1 MRYTFLRFLTVPIY
15 TFLRFLIAHIYTFL
29 RFIAV
34 QIYTFLRF
42 FASVT
47 LKTYWWCYKT
57 VIILWLY
64 ICLLQNL
71 HIFVVGDMLAAHG
84 LQVRSLKLAVD
95 ELAAIVLH
103 DVCQLYQRQFRSRRH
118 E

>member
-1 MRYTFLRFLTVPIY
+1 MRYTFLRFLTVSIY

-57 VIILWLY
+57 VIIL
-64 ICLLQNL
+64 
-71 HIFVVGDMLAAHG
+71 
-84 LQVRSLKLAVD
+84 
-95 ELAAIVLH
+95 
-103 DVCQLYQRQFRSRRH
+103 
-118 E
+118 

>member
-15 TFLRFLIAHIYTFL
+15 TFLRFLVAHIYTFL

-42 FASVT
+42 FASVA

-57 VIILWLY
+57 VIIL
-64 ICLLQNL
+64 
-71 HIFVVGDMLAAHG
+71 
-84 LQVRSLKLAVD
+84 
-95 ELAAIVLH
+95 
-103 DVCQLYQRQFRSRRH
+103 
-118 E
+118 

>member
-1 MRYTFLRFLTVPIY
+1 MQYTFLRFLNVPIY

-57 VIILWLY
+57 VIICDY
-64 ICLLQNL
+64 
-71 HIFVVGDMLAAHG
+71 IFVCC
-84 LQVRSLKLAVD
+84 RIFIYS
-95 ELAAIVLH
+95 
-103 DVCQLYQRQFRSRRH
+103 S
-118 E
+118 

>member
-1 MRYTFLRFLTVPIY
+1 MQYTFLRFLTVPIY

-57 VIILWLY
+57 VIIL
-64 ICLLQNL
+64 
-71 HIFVVGDMLAAHG
+71 
-84 LQVRSLKLAVD
+84 
-95 ELAAIVLH
+95 
-103 DVCQLYQRQFRSRRH
+103 
-118 E
+118 

>member
-15 TFLRFLIAHIYTFL
+15 TFLRFLIVHIYTFL

-57 VIILWLY
+57 VIIL
-64 ICLLQNL
+64 
-71 HIFVVGDMLAAHG
+71 
-84 LQVRSLKLAVD
+84 
-95 ELAAIVLH
+95 
-103 DVCQLYQRQFRSRRH
+103 
-118 E
+118 

>member
-1 MRYTFLRFLTVPIY
+1 MRYTFLRFLAVPIY

-57 VIILWLY
+57 VIIL
-64 ICLLQNL
+64 
-71 HIFVVGDMLAAHG
+71 
-84 LQVRSLKLAVD
+84 
-95 ELAAIVLH
+95 
-103 DVCQLYQRQFRSRRH
+103 
-118 E
+118 

>member
-15 TFLRFLIAHIYTFL
+15 TFLRFLVAHIYTFL

-57 VIILWLY
+57 VIIL
-64 ICLLQNL
+64 
-71 HIFVVGDMLAAHG
+71 
-84 LQVRSLKLAVD
+84 
-95 ELAAIVLH
+95 
-103 DVCQLYQRQFRSRRH
+103 
-118 E
+118 

>member
-15 TFLRFLIAHIYTFL
+15 TFLRFLIAHIYTIL

-57 VIILWLY
+57 VIIL
-64 ICLLQNL
+64 
-71 HIFVVGDMLAAHG
+71 
-84 LQVRSLKLAVD
+84 
-95 ELAAIVLH
+95 
-103 DVCQLYQRQFRSRRH
+103 
-118 E
+118 

>member
-29 RFIAV
+29 RFIVV

-57 VIILWLY
+57 VIIL
-64 ICLLQNL
+64 
-71 HIFVVGDMLAAHG
+71 
-84 LQVRSLKLAVD
+84 
-95 ELAAIVLH
+95 
-103 DVCQLYQRQFRSRRH
+103 
-118 E
+118 

>member
-47 LKTYWWCYKT
+47 LKTYWWCYKI
-57 VIILWLY
+57 VIICDY
-64 ICLLQNL
+64 
-71 HIFVVGDMLAAHG
+71 IFVCC
-84 LQVRSLKLAVD
+84 RIFIYS
-95 ELAAIVLH
+95 
-103 DVCQLYQRQFRSRRH
+103 S
-118 E
+118 

>member
-42 FASVT
+42 FTSVT

-57 VIILWLY
+57 VIIL
-64 ICLLQNL
+64 
-71 HIFVVGDMLAAHG
+71 
-84 LQVRSLKLAVD
+84 
-95 ELAAIVLH
+95 
-103 DVCQLYQRQFRSRRH
+103 
-118 E
+118 

>member
-47 LKTYWWCYKT
+47 LKTYWWCYK
-57 VIILWLY
+57 Y
-64 ICLLQNL
+64 
-71 HIFVVGDMLAAHG
+71 IFVCC
-84 LQVRSLKLAVD
+84 RIFIYS
-95 ELAAIVLH
+95 
-103 DVCQLYQRQFRSRRH
+103 S
-118 E
+118 

>member
-57 VIILWLY
+57 VIILSL
-64 ICLLQNL
+64 I
-71 HIFVVGDMLAAHG
+71 HI
-84 LQVRSLKLAVD
+84 
-95 ELAAIVLH
+95 
-103 DVCQLYQRQFRSRRH
+103 
-118 E
+118 

>member
-15 TFLRFLIAHIYTFL
+15 TFLRFLTVPIYTFL
-29 RFIAV
+29 RFIAL

-57 VIILWLY
+57 VIIL
-64 ICLLQNL
+64 
-71 HIFVVGDMLAAHG
+71 
-84 LQVRSLKLAVD
+84 
-95 ELAAIVLH
+95 
-103 DVCQLYQRQFRSRRH
+103 
-118 E
+118 

>member
-57 VIILWLY
+57 VIIL
-64 ICLLQNL
+64 
-71 HIFVVGDMLAAHG
+71 
-84 LQVRSLKLAVD
+84 
-95 ELAAIVLH
+95 
-103 DVCQLYQRQFRSRRH
+103 
-118 E
+118 

>member
-1 MRYTFLRFLTVPIY
+1 MRYTFLRFLTVLIY

-57 VIILWLY
+57 VIIL
-64 ICLLQNL
+64 
-71 HIFVVGDMLAAHG
+71 
-84 LQVRSLKLAVD
+84 
-95 ELAAIVLH
+95 
-103 DVCQLYQRQFRSRRH
+103 
-118 E
+118 

>member
-15 TFLRFLIAHIYTFL
+15 TFLRFLIAQIYTFL

-47 LKTYWWCYKT
+47 LKIYWWCYKT
-57 VIILWLY
+57 VIIL
-64 ICLLQNL
+64 
-71 HIFVVGDMLAAHG
+71 
-84 LQVRSLKLAVD
+84 
-95 ELAAIVLH
+95 
-103 DVCQLYQRQFRSRRH
+103 
-118 E
+118 

>member
-42 FASVT
+42 IASVT

-57 VIILWLY
+57 VIIL
-64 ICLLQNL
+64 
-71 HIFVVGDMLAAHG
+71 
-84 LQVRSLKLAVD
+84 
-95 ELAAIVLH
+95 
-103 DVCQLYQRQFRSRRH
+103 
-118 E
+118 

>member
-42 FASVT
+42 FESET

-57 VIILWLY
+57 VIIL
-64 ICLLQNL
+64 
-71 HIFVVGDMLAAHG
+71 
-84 LQVRSLKLAVD
+84 
-95 ELAAIVLH
+95 
-103 DVCQLYQRQFRSRRH
+103 
-118 E
+118 

>member
-15 TFLRFLIAHIYTFL
+15 TFLRFLIAHIYNFL

-57 VIILWLY
+57 VIIL
-64 ICLLQNL
+64 
-71 HIFVVGDMLAAHG
+71 
-84 LQVRSLKLAVD
+84 
-95 ELAAIVLH
+95 
-103 DVCQLYQRQFRSRRH
+103 
-118 E
+118 

>member
-1 MRYTFLRFLTVPIY
+1 MRYTFLRFL
-15 TFLRFLIAHIYTFL
+15 IAYIYTFL

-57 VIILWLY
+57 VIIL
-64 ICLLQNL
+64 
-71 HIFVVGDMLAAHG
+71 
-84 LQVRSLKLAVD
+84 
-95 ELAAIVLH
+95 
-103 DVCQLYQRQFRSRRH
+103 
-118 E
+118 

>member
-1 MRYTFLRFLTVPIY
+1 MRYTFLRFLTVPIC

-42 FASVT
+42 LASVT

-57 VIILWLY
+57 VIIL
-64 ICLLQNL
+64 
-71 HIFVVGDMLAAHG
+71 
-84 LQVRSLKLAVD
+84 
-95 ELAAIVLH
+95 
-103 DVCQLYQRQFRSRRH
+103 
-118 E
+118 

>member
-15 TFLRFLIAHIYTFL
+15 TFLRFLIAPIYTFL

-57 VIILWLY
+57 VIIL
-64 ICLLQNL
+64 
-71 HIFVVGDMLAAHG
+71 
-84 LQVRSLKLAVD
+84 
-95 ELAAIVLH
+95 
-103 DVCQLYQRQFRSRRH
+103 
-118 E
+118 

>member
-15 TFLRFLIAHIYTFL
+15 TFLRFLIAHIYTLL

-57 VIILWLY
+57 VIIL
-64 ICLLQNL
+64 
-71 HIFVVGDMLAAHG
+71 
-84 LQVRSLKLAVD
+84 
-95 ELAAIVLH
+95 
-103 DVCQLYQRQFRSRRH
+103 
-118 E
+118 

>member
-47 LKTYWWCYKT
+47 LKTYWWCNKT
-57 VIILWLY
+57 VIICDY
-64 ICLLQNL
+64 
-71 HIFVVGDMLAAHG
+71 IFV
-84 LQVRSLKLAVD
+84 S
-95 ELAAIVLH
+95 
-103 DVCQLYQRQFRSRRH
+103 FRIFIYSS
-118 E
+118 

>member
-15 TFLRFLIAHIYTFL
+15 TFLRFLIAQIYTFL

-57 VIILWLY
+57 VIIL
-64 ICLLQNL
+64 
-71 HIFVVGDMLAAHG
+71 
-84 LQVRSLKLAVD
+84 
-95 ELAAIVLH
+95 
-103 DVCQLYQRQFRSRRH
+103 
-118 E
+118 

>member
-29 RFIAV
+29 RFIAL

-57 VIILWLY
+57 VIIL
-64 ICLLQNL
+64 
-71 HIFVVGDMLAAHG
+71 
-84 LQVRSLKLAVD
+84 
-95 ELAAIVLH
+95 
-103 DVCQLYQRQFRSRRH
+103 
-118 E
+118 

>member
-47 LKTYWWCYKT
+47 LKIYWWCYKT
-57 VIILWLY
+57 VIIL
-64 ICLLQNL
+64 
-71 HIFVVGDMLAAHG
+71 
-84 LQVRSLKLAVD
+84 
-95 ELAAIVLH
+95 
-103 DVCQLYQRQFRSRRH
+103 
-118 E
+118 

>member
-42 FASVT
+42 LASVT

-57 VIILWLY
+57 VIIL
-64 ICLLQNL
+64 
-71 HIFVVGDMLAAHG
+71 
-84 LQVRSLKLAVD
+84 
-95 ELAAIVLH
+95 
-103 DVCQLYQRQFRSRRH
+103 
-118 E
+118 